1 MRKRER
7 EKFLKLLETR
17 RQTLLARSARTAE
30 EGREVVPEGG
40 EDYVDDAVTHYTR
53 EFLLSLSDLE
63 RRQVMQVEEAIV
75 RVKEGTFGECMSCG
89 DEIEPKRLEAVPWAR
104 YCVSCQEIA
113 EKEELAER
121 YHVRDISEEEE

>member
-7 EKFLKLLETR
+7 EKYLKLLESR
-17 RQTLLARSARTAE
+17 RQTLLARSARTAD

-63 RRQVMQVEEAIV
+63 RRQVMQVEDAIV
-75 RVKEGTFGECMSCG
+75 RIREGSYGECMMCG
-89 DEIEPKRLEAVPWAR
+89 DEIEVRRLEAIPWAR
-104 YCVSCQEIA
+104 YCVSCQELA
-113 EKEELAER
+113 EKEEMAER
-121 YHVRDISEEEE
+121 FHVRDISEEEE